1 MREEEFKKKIKREL
15 DKQMEEKKRRKVMEG
30 NEEMEYKELQ
40 SEQIKAY
47 DQREKEKREEK

>member
-15 DKQMEEKKRRKVMEG
+15 DKQMEEKKRRKVMEA